1 MTNFFQNSA
10 VKMTKQGYF
19 EMCEAMGTTPV
30 EEEIPVE
37 LADFPPEVQG
47 AFEIYQVLQDVWEPM
62 SGTYMGKNM
71 NGISDLF
78 NIYQV
83 SQDEKRFLLELISLI
98 DVERSSQIEVKRKQ
112 EDSLKN
118 KKSPP

>member
-1 MTNFFQNSA
+1 MNKDQ
-10 VKMTKQGYF
+10 YF
-19 EMCEAMGTTPV
+19 EMCEMMGTDV
-30 EEEIPVE
+30 FEEEIPVE
-37 LADFPPEVQG
+37 LADFPPEIQQ
-47 AFEIYQVLQDVWEPM
+47 AFEVYQMLQDVWEPM

-78 NIYQV
+78 QIYQIP
-83 SQDEKRFLLELISLI
+83 QDERRFVLELIALI
-98 DVERSSQIEVKRKQ
+98 DVERSSQIDVKRKQ

>member
-1 MTNFFQNSA
+1 
-10 VKMTKQGYF
+10 MTKEGYF
-19 EMCEAMGTTPV
+19 EMCEALGTAPV
-30 EEEIPVE
+30 EEQIPVE
-37 LADFPPEVQG
+37 LADFPPEIQQ
-47 AFEIYQVLQDVWEPM
+47 AFEVYQVLQDVWEPM

-78 NIYQV
+78 QIYQV
-83 SQDEKRFLLELISLI
+83 PQDERRFVIELIALI
-98 DVERSSQIEVKRKQ
+98 DVERSSQIDVKRKQ

>member
-1 MTNFFQNSA
+1 
-10 VKMTKQGYF
+10 
-19 EMCEAMGTTPV
+19 MCEALDTTPV
-30 EEEIPVE
+30 EEQIPVE
-37 LADFPPEVQG
+37 LVDFPPEIQS

-78 NIYQV
+78 QIYQV
-83 SQDEKRFLLELISLI
+83 SQDEKRFVLELIALI
-98 DVERSSQIEVKRKQ
+98 DVERSSQIDVKRKQ

-118 KKSPP
+118 RKSPP